1 MNPEMHTVAEVR
13 NKLATGQKLL
23 LAGDEGLLRQLPSG
37 DWIGGTI
44 PYFMTRQGGLTCK
57 DRIYVTELPDFISEI
72 EIKTYNAQSIARV
85 YQDAP
90 AHGFSFIIIPS
101 RCPTHFS
108 FALDVPSYEGFAMH
122 PLIGWIS
129 GFHLED
135 DPQGKAKV
143 FNGQSAEELEDA
155 AIVLHAKLPVTKVAD
170 IGILNMFE
178 QGDGDRIQFL
188 ESGFSVREAYINGEK
203 WDFAEYLRDNQL
215 DTRLPLVADYHGAM
229 VNTSFQEQLGAQGE
243 VRFYN
248 AVFNFLEYRHAKP
261 IQNYSAKFT
270 RTIMGGLGEQ
280 AIFSC
285 NCFINYIHSELEGRH
300 IDCIPGPTTFGEIAY
315 QTLNQ
320 TMVYLRFIDLHN
332 HPSLM

>member
-1 MNPEMHTVAEVR
+1 MHTVAEVQSKVAAGR
-13 NKLATGQKLL
+13 KLL
-23 LAGDEGLLRQLPSG
+23 LAGDERLLRQIPAG

-44 PYFMTRQGGLTCK
+44 PYFMTRNGGLTS
-57 DRIYVTELPDFISEI
+57 RELIYVTELPEYISEI
-72 EIKTYNAQSIARV
+72 SITTYHAESIARV

-101 RCPTHFS
+101 RCTTHYS
-108 FALDVPSYEGFAMH
+108 FALNAPRYEGFAMR

-129 GFHLED
+129 GFHLEEGL
-135 DPQGKAKV
+135 QGKAKV
-143 FNGQSAEELEDA
+143 FNGQSAEVLEDA
-155 AIVLHAKLPVTKVAD
+155 AIVLHAKLPAQKIAD

-178 QGDGDRIQFL
+178 QGDSDRIQFP

-203 WDFAEYLRDNQL
+203 RNFADYLQEHQL
-215 DTRLPLVADYHGAM
+215 DTRLPLVADYYGAM
-229 VNTSFQEQLGAQGE
+229 LNTSFQENLGADGE

-248 AVFNFLEYRHAKP
+248 AVFDFLEYRHAKP
-261 IQNYSAKFT
+261 IQNYSDRFT
-270 RTIMGGLGEQ
+270 RTVMGGLAEQ

-285 NCFINYIHSELEGRH
+285 NCFINYLHSELEGRH

-320 TMVYLRFIDLHN
+320 TMVYLRLIDLHS
-332 HPSLM
+332 PLS